1 MRLFLITLLLMFGTQ
16 ATAKTVNGSKAVDL
30 VLKAHK
36 KGLII
41 GTNCKGGGCSL
52 VILLDG
58 RYYQCVMA
66 EQLQTCS
73 DTTKN

>member
-16 ATAKTVNGSKAVDL
+16 ATAKTVKGSKAVDL

-36 KGLII
+36 KGMII
-41 GTNCKGGGCSL
+41 EKQCNSGCFL

-58 RYYQCVMA
+58 RYYQCGMT
-66 EQLQTCS
+66 EQFQKCT
-73 DTTKN
+73 DHTKK

>member
-1 MRLFLITLLLMFGTQ
+1 MRLFLIMLLLMFGTQ

-36 KGLII
+36 KGMIMEKQC
-41 GTNCKGGGCSL
+41 NGGCFI

>member
-16 ATAKTVNGSKAVDL
+16 ATAKTVKGSKAVDL

-36 KGLII
+36 KGMII
-41 GTNCKGGGCSL
+41 EKQCNSGCFL

-58 RYYQCVMA
+58 RY
-66 EQLQTCS
+66 
-73 DTTKN
+73 